1 MFMNN
6 AAKKYYQGQL
16 LKKQQGNIL
25 VIFTIGLFALIAMA
39 ALALDGGHMLL
50 NKSRLQNIT
59 DAAAL
64 HAAKTLE
71 GGGNHDD
78 ARIAVLEII
87 TLNLAHKENF
97 EIYNELD
104 MSAEDT
110 ETGKIIVE
118 FSERADPFEMW
129 TDEDKALYV
138 KVEIRNI
145 NLNNFLADILSFS
158 KQVSATAL
166 AGPSAAIEDC
176 YNNLVPMMV
185 CGAFDADG
193 VPLHAGDVDG
203 NGDPTHAFGLPLKK
217 LYALKIGAGA
227 DSPIGPGNFQFID
240 LGNGKNTVRDMLAGA
255 DINETD
261 VCFSPNEGVPTEP
274 GNAVG
279 PNLQGL
285 NTRMEVNKKDEAGY
299 PRDLNTCQGPA
310 IDFDLDLDASG
321 AVITSGIEKA
331 YRYEQYLSDAPDVC
345 ENVVKGDV
353 TGDILPK
360 STDIGK
366 RSERRIL
373 NIVIGDCTGE
383 VNGKGTI
390 PYKGTGCF
398 FLTQDIDNGGQE
410 SFVIGEFVEDCSIR
424 GTPSGSAI
432 DGNDTIVLFHVP
444 GSSDS

>member
-1 MFMNN
+1 MNN
-6 AAKKYYQGQL
+6 FAKKYYQGQL

-50 NKSRLQNIT
+50 NKSRLQNVA

-71 GGGNHDD
+71 GGGNHVD
-78 ARIAVLEII
+78 ARAAVIEMI

-97 EIYNELD
+97 EINNELD
-104 MSAEDT
+104 LSAEDT
-110 ETGKIIVE
+110 VTGSINVD
-118 FSERADPFEMW
+118 FSETADPFYSSNN
-129 TDEDKALYV
+129 EDKALYV

-158 KQVSATAL
+158 KKVSATAL
-166 AGPSAAIEDC
+166 AGPSSAIEDC

-185 CGAFDADG
+185 CGAFDDNG
-193 VPLHAGDVDG
+193 NPLHDD
-203 NGDPTHAFGLPLKK
+203 DPNYAFGLPLKE

-255 DINETD
+255 DINDTE
-261 VCFSPNEGVPTEP
+261 VCFSTDEGVPTEP

-285 NTRMEVNKKDEAGY
+285 NTRMEVTKKDEAGY

-310 IDFDLDLDASG
+310 IDFDIDLNASG
-321 AVITSGIEKA
+321 AVLTSGINKA
-331 YRYEQYLSDAPDVC
+331 YRYSQYLSDEQCGTV
-345 ENVVKGDV
+345 EGGIV

-360 STDIGK
+360 STDNEK
-366 RSERRIL
+366 SSKRRIL
-373 NIVIGDCTGE
+373 NIVIGDCTGQF
-383 VNGKGTI
+383 NGKSEI
-390 PYKGTGCF
+390 PYKGTGCY
-398 FLTQDIDNGGQE
+398 FLTQDIDQGGQE